1 LVTSRSSSGHGL
13 AATGVDGTGAA
24 AELDEEPAAI
34 GGGVDG
40 AGAVAGLD
48 EELACGDG
56 DCAAGLMSTEHPAI
70 RTTPSKGS
78 IHFMFMPH
86 SSPVRLHV

>member
-1 LVTSRSSSGHGL
+1 LSEHGL

-24 AELDEEPAAI
+24 AELDGEPAAI
-34 GGGVDG
+34 DRGVDG
-40 AGAVAGLD
+40 ADAAAGLD

-56 DCAAGLMSTEHPAI
+56 DCAAGFMLTEHPAI

-78 IHFMFMPH
+78 IRFMPR
-86 SSPVRLHV
+86 SSPVRFHL